1 LSVAERR
8 EYPARIEQKVP
19 GTRLI
24 TVAVTVVGIGADG
37 WSGLDA
43 ARREAIEAADVILG
57 GERHLELIPAGIT
70 AARVSWPHPLRDGLP
85 TLLDAHRGRR
95 IVALASGD
103 PLVAG
108 IATTFIDL
116 LGADAVEVIPAIS
129 SVSLARAR
137 MNWPAESVT
146 VLREYRELPRH
157 LAPGNRILVL
167 SSGATTPDAAAR
179 LLTDSG
185 FGDSEFVILEN
196 LGASNERR
204 ADAVASEWQP
214 GAGPL
219 NVIAITCR
227 GAEWLG
233 WAPGL
238 PDDAFDHDGQLTK
251 RDLRAS
257 AVARLA
263 PAPGQLLWDVGA
275 GAGSI
280 GIEWMRAHPTCRAI
294 AIEAREDRAK
304 RAAENAVRLGVGSLR
319 VVIGHAPEALA
330 ELPAPD
336 AVFVGGGATDVG
348 VLDAAWSALRPGG
361 RLVVHGVTLETER
374 VLTER
379 NAELGGEL
387 TRHHVEHAAP
397 IGSFTG
403 WKPARAIVQ
412 WSVTK

>member
-1 LSVAERR
+1 VA
-8 EYPARIEQKVP
+8 I
-19 GTRLI
+19 
-24 TVAVTVVGIGADG
+24 TVVGIGADG

-43 ARREAIEAADVILG
+43 ARRDAVEAADVILG
-57 GERHLELIPAGIT
+57 GERHLRLIPVGIT
-70 AARVSWPHPLRDGLP
+70 AERVGWPHPLRDGLP
-85 TLLDAHRGRR
+85 TLLDDLKGRR
-95 IVALASGD
+95 VVALASGD

-108 IATTFIDL
+108 IATTLIE
-116 LGADAVEVIPAIS
+116 LGAEVTVLPAIS
-129 SVSLARAR
+129 SVALARAR
-137 MNWPAESVT
+137 MGWSAETVT
-146 VLREYRELPRH
+146 VLREFRELPRH
-157 LAPGNRILVL
+157 LAPGNRLLVL
-167 SSGATTPDAAAR
+167 SADATTPDAAAR
-179 LLTDSG
+179 LLTEAG
-185 FGDSEFVILEN
+185 FGASDFVVLEN
-196 LGASNERR
+196 LGATDEKRI
-204 ADAVASEWQP
+204 DGVASEWQP

-219 NVIAITCR
+219 NLIAITCAIGFD
-227 GAEWLG
+227 GAQPAIASWT
-233 WAPGL
+233 PGL

-257 AVARLA
+257 ALARLA

-294 AIEAREDRAK
+294 AVEAREDRAK

-330 ELPAPD
+330 ELPHPD
-336 AVFVGGGATDVG
+336 AIFVGGGATDPG
-348 VLDAAWSALRPGG
+348 VLDAAWAALQPGG

-374 VLTER
+374 VLADR
-379 NAELGGEL
+379 RAELGGEL

-412 WSVTK
+412 WAVSKS